1 MKTLEI
7 QIKSREQAD
16 KEFAGVFNKALSGK
30 KIPLKKGVYF
40 TSLEAVRNLL
50 TEKRL
55 ELLHLI
61 RQHNPKSISEIAKIS
76 GRNFKNVH
84 TDLKILQSYGL
95 VEINVTKKVKKHLSQ
110 RIFIPY
116 QAVNIHAWF

>member
-16 KEFAGVFNKALSGK
+16 KEFASVFNKARSGK
-30 KIPLKKGVYF
+30 KVPPQKGVYF

-61 RQHNPKSISEIAKIS
+61 RQHSPKSISEIAKIS

-84 TDLKILQSYGL
+84 TDLKILQGYGL
-95 VEINVTKKVKKHLSQ
+95 VEITVTKKVNKPLSQ

>member
-16 KEFAGVFNKALSGK
+16 KEFASVFNKAQSGK
-30 KIPLKKGVYF
+30 KVPLQKGVYF

-61 RQHNPKSISEIAKIS
+61 RQHSPKSISEIAKIS

-84 TDLKILQSYGL
+84 TDLKILQGYGL
-95 VEINVTKKVKKHLSQ
+95 VEISVTKKVKKPLSQ

>member
-16 KEFAGVFNKALSGK
+16 KEFASVFNKARSGK
-30 KIPLKKGVYF
+30 KVPLQKGVYF

-61 RQHNPKSISEIAKIS
+61 RQHSPKSISEIAKIS
-76 GRNFKNVH
+76 GRDFKNVY
-84 TDLKILQSYGL
+84 TDLKILQGYGL
-95 VEINVTKKVKKHLSQ
+95 VEINVTKKVKKPLSQ

>member
-16 KEFAGVFNKALSGK
+16 KEFASVFNKARSGK
-30 KIPLKKGVYF
+30 KVPLQKGVYF

-61 RQHNPKSISEIAKIS
+61 RQHSPKSISELAKIS

-84 TDLKILQSYGL
+84 TDLKILQGYGL
-95 VEINVTKKVKKHLSQ
+95 VEINVTKKVKEPLSQ

>member
-16 KEFAGVFNKALSGK
+16 KEFASVFNKALSGK
-30 KIPLKKGVYF
+30 KVPLQKGVYF

-61 RQHNPKSISEIAKIS
+61 RQHSPKSISEVAKIS

-84 TDLKILQSYGL
+84 TDLKILQGYGL
-95 VEINVTKKVKKHLSQ
+95 VEINVTKTVKKPLSQ

>member
-1 MKTLEI
+1 MKTLAIE
-7 QIKSREQAD
+7 IKSRERAD
-16 KEFAGVFNKALSGK
+16 KEFVDAFNKTRAGK
-30 KIPLKKGVYF
+30 KAPVQKGVYF

-61 RQHNPKSISEIAKIS
+61 RQHNPKSISEVAKLA
-76 GRNFKNVH
+76 RRDFKNVY

-95 VEINVTKKVKKHLSQ
+95 VELRKTKKVKSHTVQ
-110 RIFIPY
+110 RIIIPY

>member
-16 KEFAGVFNKALSGK
+16 KEFASVFNKARSGK
-30 KIPLKKGVYF
+30 KVSLQKGVYF

-61 RQHNPKSISEIAKIS
+61 RLHSPKSISEIAKIS

-84 TDLKILQSYGL
+84 TDLKILQGYGL
-95 VEINVTKKVKKHLSQ
+95 VEINVTKTVKKPLSQ

>member
-16 KEFAGVFNKALSGK
+16 KEFASVFNKARSGK
-30 KIPLKKGVYF
+30 NVSLQKGVYF

-61 RQHNPKSISEIAKIS
+61 RQHSPKSISEIAKIS
-76 GRNFKNVH
+76 GRDFKNVH
-84 TDLKILQSYGL
+84 TDLKILQGYGL
-95 VEINVTKKVKKHLSQ
+95 VEINVTKKVKKPLSQ

>member
-7 QIKSREQAD
+7 RIKSREQAD
-16 KEFAGVFNKALSGK
+16 KEFAGAFNKARAGK
-30 KIPLKKGVYF
+30 KVTAQKGVYF

-61 RQHNPKSISEIAKIS
+61 RQHSPKSISEVARLS

-84 TDLKILQSYGL
+84 TDLKILQGYGL
-95 VEINVTKKVKKHLSQ
+95 VELCKTKKVKSHSGQ
-110 RIFIPY
+110 RITAPY